1 MLLFDIGAILFC
13 IGLML
18 NICFRIFPPKYV
30 RDLNKTQKTGCFVLL
45 TILSMIGGIVMII
58 VHYVVAG
65 IPEAISLW

>member
-45 TILSMIGGIVMII
+45 TILSMIGNDYCPLCCGG
-58 VHYVVAG
+58 HPPSY
-65 IPEAISLW
+65 